1 MKILYGVL
9 TGKSGGDVYSD
20 LLKSSQKKFSH
31 EISYKSYHRNWS
43 FDPYLLKR
51 FVKIDSQFDLIH
63 SNAEYGFAFKK
74 QSIPLIISVLHI
86 INKPMKTDYLTLPQK
101 MYYQLMLSYIRR
113 SLKAA
118 KFVVAISKATEETV
132 RNLYGI
138 TNIKT
143 IYCGIDTDIFK
154 PVLIDQDP
162 YPDKI
167 KLLFV
172 GNLTKRKGVDL
183 LPQIMD
189 KLDNRY
195 VLLYTTGLRT
205 PKRVF
210 TNKRMIPLG
219 RLSTSEMIHWYNV
232 CDICLLPTRLEGFGY
247 AIAEAMACGKPV
259 VTSNC
264 SSLPEIVINGENGFL
279 CQVGNVAD
287 FVDKIQ
293 TLANNPAMC
302 NNMGNNNRNRII
314 NFFSIEKMGKEY
326 NELYQHV
333 AKDYNYLRGEK

>member
-9 TGKSGGDVYSD
+9 TGKSGGDVYFD

-31 EISYKSYHRNWS
+31 EISYKSYHRHWS

-74 QSIPLIISVLHI
+74 QYIPLIISVLHI
-86 INKPMKTDYLTLPQK
+86 INEPLKTDYLTLAQK

-143 IYCGIDTDIFK
+143 IYCGIDIDIFK
-154 PVLIDQDP
+154 PVLIDRDP

-189 KLDNRY
+189 KLGHRY

-210 TNKRMIPLG
+210 TNERMIPLG
-219 RLSTSEMIHWYNV
+219 RLSTSDMIHWYNV
-232 CDICLLPTRLEGFGY
+232 CDICLLPTRLEGFG
-247 AIAEAMACGKPV
+247 
-259 VTSNC
+259 
-264 SSLPEIVINGENGFL
+264 
-279 CQVGNVAD
+279 
-287 FVDKIQ
+287 
-293 TLANNPAMC
+293 
-302 NNMGNNNRNRII
+302 
-314 NFFSIEKMGKEY
+314 
-326 NELYQHV
+326 
-333 AKDYNYLRGEK
+333 

>member
-1 MKILYGVL
+1 MKILYSVL
-9 TGKSGGDVYSD
+9 TGKSGGDVYFD
-20 LLKSSQKKFSH
+20 LLKSSQKKFNH

-51 FVKIDSQFDLIH
+51 FVKINSQFDIIH

-74 QSIPLIISVLHI
+74 QSVPLIISALHI
-86 INKPMKTDYLTLPQK
+86 INEPMKKDYLTFTQK

-113 SLKAA
+113 SLKIANY
-118 KFVVAISKATEETV
+118 VVAISKATEETV
-132 RNLYGI
+132 RNLYSI
-138 TNIKT
+138 SNIKT

-154 PVLIDQDP
+154 PVSIDHDP

-183 LPQIMD
+183 LPQIID
-189 KLDNRY
+189 KLDRRY
-195 VLLYTTGLRT
+195 ILLYTTGLRT

-210 TNKRMIPLG
+210 TNERMIPLG

-259 VTSNC
+259 IASNC
-264 SSLPEIVINGENGFL
+264 SSLPEIVIDGENGFL
-279 CQVGNVAD
+279 CQVDNVAD

-293 TLANNPAMC
+293 TLANNSAMRK
-302 NNMGNNNRNRII
+302 NMGNNNRNRIV

-326 NELYQHV
+326 NELYQNIV
-333 AKDYNYLRGEK
+333 KR